1 MRKLRILLLVTI
13 MGVLCMMLYGCKSDE
28 NPVKQEELTE
38 EKDITITEE
47 KNENTSVSET
57 TAKMKIYF
65 ADSGSGEIISKE
77 VDVEKV
83 TPELIWENLQNEGVI
98 SSECALNQYTLYE
111 EEKLIDIDVN
121 GTFGNYIRS
130 MGTTGENIVLTSITR
145 SYLENFGYEGIKI
158 TVDGQVL
165 ETGHAILD
173 GYMGL
178 Q

>member
-1 MRKLRILLLVTI
+1 MRKLRILLLITI
-13 MGVLCMMLYGCKSDE
+13 MGILCMMLYGCKSDE

-38 EKDITITEE
+38 EKEE

-65 ADSGSGEIISKE
+65 ADPGSGEIISKE

-98 SSECALNQYTLYE
+98 SNECALNQYTLYE

-130 MGTTGENIVLTSITR
+130 MGTAGENIVLTSITW